1 MALLKGKGAMTGVN
15 LLAKTFNNNLTKDGK
30 TRFIDVQVDHRDP
43 RGPEQTNLHLVS
55 ERTQDKDGQ
64 TRFNNGAPYSSGQFV
79 KIVDAAGP
87 NSEPILDK
95 DGQEIG
101 RVYAVKA
108 NVMPSS
114 KGKGLVL
121 NSESLTHSDH
131 KIDAKTM
138 DGQFASM
145 KAAKEAAGK
154 TTEQEAGTP
163 AAEAPIAAE
172 HGDVPLFEDSAL
184 PVDTEELAVG

>member
-55 ERTQDKDGQ
+55 QRTQDKDGQ
-64 TRFNNGAPYSSGQFV
+64 TRFNNGAPYSKSQFV

-87 NSEPILDK
+87 NSEPIVDK

-114 KGKGLVL
+114 KGNGLVL

-145 KAAKEAAGK
+145 KAAKEATGK
-154 TTEQEAGTP
+154 TTEQEAETP
-163 AAEAPIAAE
+163 VAEAPVAAE
-172 HGDVPLFEDSAL
+172 RGDVPLFEDSAL
-184 PVDTEELAVG
+184 PADTEELAVG

>member
-55 ERTQDKDGQ
+55 QRTQDKDGQ

-95 DGQEIG
+95 DGQEVG

-114 KGKGLVL
+114 KGSGLVL
-121 NSESLTHSDH
+121 NSESLTQSDF

-154 TTEQEAGTP
+154 PAEQQSAGP
-163 AAEAPIAAE
+163 VAEAQAAAE
-172 HGDVPLFEDSAL
+172 HGDVPLFEDSAMSA
-184 PVDTEELAVG
+184 DTEELAVG